1 LITITVD
8 NGVYETGME
17 VPDNIHPVVLEK
29 LVGNMIP
36 DNIPSI
42 VLIEQPDDDTLTIVH
57 NIPEGVN

>member
-1 LITITVD
+1 
-8 NGVYETGME
+8 ME

-29 LVGNMIP
+29 LVGDMIP